1 MSSANSESFTSSF
14 PSKLTEFTFLKNL
27 ISGFFFK
34 IRKSG
39 ITTHNPS
46 WEWSVGPGPHDA
58 MVQGSS
64 SHQALTPLFS
74 PQGWTQIATSL
85 CFCCY
90 FSKLRVKRK
99 VKCFFYL
106 CLWQKCGNRNKSER
120 HVFLTPGPLPTVILS
135 LLSQSI
141 SFLTWSASSVH
152 LKFWGW
158 RLQEYKLLPG
168 PARITKPVPHIR
180 TAAIS
185 QAESSILKN
194 EFIYFNWRIITLQYC
209 DGFCHPST
217 WICQRYTC
225 VILPPSV
232 QFSSVDES
240 SPTLCDPMDCSTP
253 GLPVHH
259 QFLEFT
265 QTHVHWVC
273 DAIQPSHPLSS
284 PSPPT
289 FNLSQHQGLF
299 QWVTSSHHVA
309 KGLEFQLQHQ
319 SFQWIFRT
327 GFL

>member
-1 MSSANSESFTSSF
+1 METELLPLQRLQTCSLSAGSSPNICSFDSLTVNLQSVHNF
-14 PSKLTEFTFLKNL
+14 LSKLTGEFTFLKIL

-39 ITTHNPS
+39 ITTQNPS

-74 PQGWTQIATSL
+74 PQGWMQIATSL

-99 VKCFFYL
+99 VKCFLYL
-106 CLWQKCGNRNKSER
+106 CLWQNCGNRNKSER

-141 SFLTWSASSVH
+141 SFLTWSTSSVH

-158 RLQEYKLLPG
+158 RLQEFKLLPG

-185 QAESSILKN
+185 QVESSILKN

-232 QFSSVDES
+232 QFSSVDE
-240 SPTLCDPMDCSTP
+240 
-253 GLPVHH
+253 
-259 QFLEFT
+259 
-265 QTHVHWVC
+265 
-273 DAIQPSHPLSS
+273 
-284 PSPPT
+284 
-289 FNLSQHQGLF
+289 
-299 QWVTSSHHVA
+299 
-309 KGLEFQLQHQ
+309 
-319 SFQWIFRT
+319 
-327 GFL
+327 